1 MLISRPV
8 AATGALLA
16 LGVVAALSVADVSPP
31 DPKPASAAA
40 DEFSAGRAQAHIERF
55 ATRAHPTG
63 SANSVEVVAY
73 LEQALRGLGLTTEVQ
88 EAVGV
93 HDAHEGESVALA
105 RVRNV
110 VATLPG
116 TASTGRVFL
125 VAHHDSIQVGPGAN
139 DDGAGVAAIL
149 EVARVLATGPRPRN
163 DVVFLLTDAEEICMC
178 GAAAFLASHP
188 LAKGRGVVL
197 NLEAR
202 GSSGPAVMF
211 ETSERNA
218 ELIGVF
224 AKAAPHPIGM
234 SFSAEVY
241 RRLPNDTD
249 LTLFHER
256 GFAGLNAAHIDG
268 GSAYHRPQD
277 NPAAVDQKSLQHHGD
292 NALGLARAFADKD
305 LATVEASGD
314 ATYFPVPGMLVRYP
328 GWLVWPL
335 AVLAAAAVA
344 VLAWFA
350 RRQGVVSG
358 RRLAAGFGAAL
369 LPILVAPVA
378 AQLLWA
384 VVAAIRPGYSQ
395 LLEPYRPLWY
405 RLAILAV
412 TAAVLLGWYAW
423 LRRRIGAEALAIGA
437 LGWLAGLG
445 LLLAAAVP
453 GGSYVA
459 ALPALAVA
467 LAGITALAYP
477 RPAAQLAALTVG
489 AAVGVLVLLPTVV
502 TMFPAL
508 GLAKGGA
515 AALFAMLLG
524 LAMLPVIEVALPRGP
539 GRWLASA
546 PGAGATL
553 LAVALAATGLVVDR
567 FDAAHPTG
575 SSLMYALDADTGQAR
590 WASRET
596 RPGRWTDQYV
606 NGTARMDGDFPL
618 LVHAEEELS
627 TGPAQASPL
636 PAPKLTVLSDQ
647 RSGDLRTL
655 RMRIQPQRPV
665 RLLAFYVDRAGGTVQ
680 RAVVAGQQLPAN
692 GTVSGHHSD
701 DGRWTF
707 SVQFHAPPA
716 EGVEVELVLRAGGGG
731 SVPIRVI
738 DGSDGLDSL
747 PGFVPRP
754 AGVGITGS
762 HVSELVAVARTY
774 PV

>member
-8 AATGALLA
+8 AAAGALLA

-31 DPKPASAAA
+31 DPKPDSVAA

-63 SANSVEVVAY
+63 STTSVEVVAY
-73 LEQALRGLGLTTEVQ
+73 LEQTLRGLGLTTEVQ
-88 EAVGV
+88 ESVGV

-125 VAHHDSIQVGPGAN
+125 AAHHDSIQVGPGAN

-149 EVARVLATGPRPRN
+149 EVARALATGPRLRN
-163 DVVFLLTDAEEICMC
+163 DVVIVLTDAEEICMC

-188 LAKGRGVVL
+188 LANGRGVVL
-197 NLEAR
+197 NLESR

-218 ELIGVF
+218 ELIDVF
-224 AKAAPHPIGM
+224 AEAAPHPIGM

-249 LTLFHER
+249 LTLFRER

-277 NPAAVDQKSLQHHGD
+277 NPAAVDQRSLQHHGD
-292 NALGLARAFADKD
+292 NALGLARAFAGKD
-305 LATVEASGD
+305 LATVDASGD
-314 ATYFPVPGMLVRYP
+314 ATYFPVPGVLVRYP

-344 VLAWFA
+344 VLGWFA
-350 RRQGVVSG
+350 RRQGLVSG

-369 LPILVAPVA
+369 VPILLAPVA

-395 LLEPYRPLWY
+395 LIEPYRPLWY
-405 RLAILAV
+405 RLAIIAL

-423 LRRRIGAEALAIGA
+423 LRRRVGAHALAMGA
-437 LGWLAGLG
+437 LGWLAVLG
-445 LLLAAAVP
+445 LVLAAAVP
-453 GGSYVA
+453 GGSYLT

-467 LAGITALAYP
+467 LAGLAALAYP
-477 RPAAQLAALTVG
+477 RPAAQLAALTAG
-489 AAVGVLVLLPTVV
+489 AAVGVVVLLPTVV
-502 TMFPAL
+502 MLFPAL
-508 GLAKGGA
+508 SLAQGGA
-515 AALFAMLLG
+515 AALFTVLLG
-524 LAMLPVIEVALPRGP
+524 LAMLPVIEVALPPGPGPGP
-539 GRWLASA
+539 GRWLAGA
-546 PGAGATL
+546 PAAGAAL
-553 LAVALAATGLVVDR
+553 LAAALAATGLAVDR

-596 RPGRWTDQYV
+596 DPGRWTEQYV

-618 LVHAEEELS
+618 LAHGEAELS
-627 TGPAQASPL
+627 TGPAQASSL
-636 PAPKLTVLSDQ
+636 PPPTLAVLSDQ

-655 RMRIQPQRPV
+655 RMRLRSQRAV
-665 RLLAFYVDRAGGTVQ
+665 RLLSFYVDGAGGTVQ
-680 RAVVAGQQLPAN
+680 RAVVAGQQLPTDPSA
-692 GTVSGHHSD
+692 S
-701 DGRWTF
+701 GRWAF
-707 SVQFHAPPA
+707 SAQFHAPPP
-716 EGVEVELVLRAGGGG
+716 EGVEVELVLRTSGG

-762 HVSELVAVARTY
+762 HISELVVVARTY

>member
-8 AATGALLA
+8 AAAGALLA

-31 DPKPASAAA
+31 DPRPASAAA

-55 ATRAHPTG
+55 ATRPHPTG
-63 SANSVEVVAY
+63 STASVEVVAY
-73 LEQALRGLGLTTEVQ
+73 LEQTLRGLGLTTEVQ
-88 EAVGV
+88 ETVGV
-93 HDAHEGESVALA
+93 HDAHEGSKAALA
-105 RVRNV
+105 KVRNV

-125 VAHHDSIQVGPGAN
+125 VAHHDSVQVTPGAN

-149 EVARVLATGPRPRN
+149 EVARALARGPRPRN
-163 DVVFLLTDAEEICMC
+163 DVVFLLTDAAEVCMC
-178 GAAAFLASHP
+178 GAAAFLGSHP
-188 LAKGRGVVL
+188 LAKGPGVVL
-197 NLEAR
+197 NLESR
-202 GSSGPAVMF
+202 GSSGPAVLF

-218 ELIGVF
+218 ALVDVF
-224 AKAAPHPIGM
+224 AEAAPHPVGM

-249 LTLFHER
+249 LTLFLER

-268 GSAYHRPQD
+268 GSAYHRPVD
-277 NPAAVDQKSLQHHGD
+277 VPAAVDQASLQHHGD
-292 NALGLARAFADKD
+292 NALGLARAFAGKD
-305 LATVEASGD
+305 LATMDASGD
-314 ATYFPVPGMLVRYP
+314 ATYFPVPGALVRYP

-344 VLAWFA
+344 ALGWFA

-358 RRLAAGFGAAL
+358 RRLAAGFGAAA

-405 RLAILAV
+405 RLAILAL

-423 LRRRIGAEALAIGA
+423 LRRRVGAQALAVGG
-437 LGWLAGLG
+437 LGWLALLG
-445 LLLAAAVP
+445 LLLAAGVP

-467 LAGITALAYP
+467 LAGLVALAYP
-477 RPAAQLAALTVG
+477 RPAVQLAALTAG
-489 AAVGVLVLLPTVV
+489 AAVAILVLLPTVV
-502 TMFPAL
+502 TMFPAMS
-508 GLAKGGA
+508 LAKGGA

-524 LAMLPVIEVALPRGP
+524 LAVLPVVEVALPRGS
-539 GRWLASA
+539 GRWLAAA
-546 PGAGATL
+546 PAGGAAL
-553 LAVALAATGLVVDR
+553 LAAVLAATGLVVDR

-575 SSLMYALDADTGQAR
+575 TNLMYALDADTGQAR

-596 RPGRWTDQYV
+596 KPGPWTDRYV
-606 NGTARMDGDFPL
+606 NGTARMDQDFPL
-618 LVHAEEELS
+618 LVHGEAELS

-636 PAPKLTVLSDQ
+636 PAPKLTVLADQ

-680 RAVVAGQQLPAN
+680 LAVVAGQQLPAN
-692 GTVSGHHSD
+692 GHVTGHHSD

-707 SVQFHAPPA
+707 SVQFFGPPA
-716 EGVEVELVLRAGGGG
+716 EGVEVELVLRAGSGG

-738 DGSDGLDSL
+738 DGSDGLDGL

-762 HVSELVAVARTY
+762 HVSDLVAVARTY